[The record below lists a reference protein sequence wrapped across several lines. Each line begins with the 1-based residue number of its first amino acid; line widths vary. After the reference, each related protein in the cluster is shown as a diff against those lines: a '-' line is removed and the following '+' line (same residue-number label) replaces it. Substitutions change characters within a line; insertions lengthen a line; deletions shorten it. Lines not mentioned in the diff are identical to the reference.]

1 MGKEIR
7 EATIEINPEDPVDF
21 SFLRELGF
29 DRVSLAAISFKEEF
43 LRALGRGHL
52 PSQVEKR
59 VEEAKQAGFSNINL
73 DLIFGIEGQTLK
85 KLEEDLRKAVFLAP
99 SHISLY
105 LLEAPRYFSMNPPKD
120 EMLEKMY
127 FLAVEFLESHGLFQY
142 EVSNFSRKGME
153 SLHNLKYWR
162 FENWIGLGPSAA
174 SHLGTKRWENKRSLR
189 SYIGR
194 LERGEGLE
202 RKVYFLS
209 PEEELKERVMM
220 GLRLVEGIRLCG
232 SSLEEDIILK
242 ARQYPE
248 FFEVQGCRLKIR
260 RKYFFVMNS
269 VLSLII

>member
-1 MGKEIR
+1 MGKEIK

-29 DRVSLAAISFKEEF
+29 NRVSLAAVSFKEEF
-43 LRALGRGHL
+43 LRALARGHL

-59 VEEAKQAGFSNINL
+59 IEEARRAGFSNLSL
-73 DLIFGIEGQTLK
+73 DLIFGIEGQTPK
-85 KLEEDLRKAVFLAP
+85 KLEDDLRKAVSLAP
-99 SHISLY
+99 SHISFY
-105 LLEAPRYFSMNPPKD
+105 LLEVPRHFSMSSPED
-120 EMLEKMY
+120 EVLEKMY
-127 FLAVEFLESHGLFQY
+127 FLAVEFLEAHGLFQY
-142 EVSNFSRKGME
+142 EVSNFSVRGRE

-162 FENWIGLGPSAA
+162 FEDWIGLGPSAA

-194 LERGEGLE
+194 LERGEEVE
-202 RKVYFLS
+202 RNVYFLS

-220 GLRLVEGIRLCG
+220 GLRLVDGIPLCG
-232 SSLEEDIILK
+232 SSLEEEILFK

-248 FFEVQGCRLKIR
+248 FFDARGCHLKIR